1 MLAPFAVAGIGLE
14 FYGRAERAAGKDFD
28 TGTGLMIAGFVW
40 LVVVVF
46 GGRRLRG
53 WRDTPA
59 GSAAAARWLGVADY
73 LRAND
78 SFRDTPP
85 AGVAIWDRLLAY
97 GTALGVAY
105 ATAAA
110 LPIGPNV

>member
-1 MLAPFAVAGIGLE
+1 M
-14 FYGRAERAAGKDFD
+14 
-28 TGTGLMIAGFVW
+28 
-40 LVVVVF
+40 
-46 GGRRLRG
+46 RG

-105 ATAAA
+105 ATAA
-110 LPIGPNV
+110 GPADRSDA